1 MKEVRVKE
9 VRTEKA
15 YTEEVCGG
23 ETCTDEV
30 HGADFPVGQ
39 AEPEEDGQLPF
50 AQRSREEV
58 EEMLRADSLTWTMF
72 KRLTKGLQD
81 ELVGF
86 AMGTRGLKISY
97 DPFFKMVF
105 DPEVHKERLSRMLSC
120 MMGERVV
127 VKRAL
132 PNVSS
137 RVTAEGSLLVMDILT
152 ELESGELVN
161 VEIQKIGYALPGE
174 RAACYSSDLVL
185 RQYSRVKSQKEKRF
199 TYRDL
204 SSVYTIVLIENSGR
218 DFHEMPDRFV
228 HHFHQT
234 SDTGLELNLLQ
245 KYIFIALDV
254 FRKISYTI
262 DEELNAWLLFL
273 SSDKP
278 GDIARLIK
286 RYPFFEE
293 IYKEMAEFQ
302 MKPGELIGMYSKA
315 LEIMDSN
322 TVQYMIEEK
331 DEQLQE
337 KDVQLREKDAQLREK
352 DAEIECGICA
362 LVKTCMEL
370 GVTREDTL
378 RRVKEGFA
386 LDDAKAAAYLE
397 TFMKD

>member
-1 MKEVRVKE
+1 MQKLFLKL
-9 VRTEKA
+9 KA
-15 YTEEVCGG
+15 G
-23 ETCTDEV
+23 
-30 HGADFPVGQ
+30 
-39 AEPEEDGQLPF
+39 
-50 AQRSREEV
+50 RS
-58 EEMLRADSLTWTMF
+58 
-72 KRLTKGLQD
+72 
-81 ELVGF
+81 
-86 AMGTRGLKISY
+86 I
-97 DPFFKMVF
+97 
-105 DPEVHKERLSRMLSC
+105 
-120 MMGERVV
+120 
-127 VKRAL
+127 
-132 PNVSS
+132 
-137 RVTAEGSLLVMDILT
+137 
-152 ELESGELVN
+152 
-161 VEIQKIGYALPGE
+161 
-174 RAACYSSDLVL
+174 
-185 RQYSRVKSQKEKRF
+185 
-199 TYRDL
+199 
-204 SSVYTIVLIENSGR
+204 
-218 DFHEMPDRFV
+218 

-254 FRKISYTI
+254 FREISYTI

-278 GDIARLIK
+278 GDIVRLIK

-331 DEQLQE
+331 DAQLQE
-337 KDVQLREKDAQLREK
+337 KDAQ
-352 DAEIECGICA
+352 IECGICA